1 MFGRSS
7 CDDLPKSLH
16 ARYVCWKLSRLYSM
30 EDACIFEPSYAS
42 FQKDAFMFYQK
53 LSCWL
58 QNSTTNIYA
67 GACTFEISLIS
78 F

>member
-1 MFGRSS
+1 
-7 CDDLPKSLH
+7 
-16 ARYVCWKLSRLYSM
+16 M